1 MIRSAR
7 LTVLPLLIALLS
19 ITSALYGQDDFEKWK
34 KAEAEKYQQW
44 KDERDKAFTDF
55 LKQEWKKFT
64 AFKEQTLFDA
74 PKPKVLP
81 VAPPHRETKP
91 ELKQKPKPETTPET
105 KLQPGKEI
113 TLDAKIEKNPDGK
126 IVSKPEVKP
135 DRETEIKPEVKPE
148 VKTEPK
154 PENKVVS
161 RPEPANEPKV
171 LGKPIEKPETKPET
185 RPEKETVISSEPKPD
200 ANAVV
205 DPAKNPNSVSVN
217 FYEANVPLLY
227 SNGLVPR
234 LDGPPGSKTISAY
247 WESMSKSNYEDFLK
261 QAQLYREKMRLNDW
275 GYCEIL
281 HKTAVRLYPGMRN
294 EPNLFVWFMMLK
306 SGYRAKIGYSGET
319 VYLLLPTS
327 NTLFAVAYYVFANSD
342 QKFYN
347 VMFDSFEKPKI
358 TQLFSYD
365 QDYPNAT
372 KLTGYRIATAP
383 RIQPDTKTKTLKFTD
398 NGSEYA
404 VTVNYDGSSVK
415 FFEYYPQTDL
425 EVYFDAVPSN
435 DARRSLL
442 DAMKPFVKDKSETEA
457 VDVLLHFVQTAFPYK
472 TDDEQ
477 FGREKP
483 FFPEETLYYPG
494 SDCEDRA
501 VLFSF
506 LVRNLLGLQVVGLDY
521 PNHVATAVKFNG
533 AVSGD
538 QVVYQNAKYTIC
550 DPTYI
555 NADYGM
561 CMPQFKKVKPGIIAL
576 K

>member
-1 MIRSAR
+1 MVRFTRFA
-7 LTVLPLLIALLS
+7 TLPLLITLLVA
-19 ITSALYGQDDFEKWK
+19 TSSLYSQTDFEKWK

-55 LKQEWKKFT
+55 LKQEWKRFK

-74 PKPKVLP
+74 PKPRVLP
-81 VAPPHRETKP
+81 IAPPHKETKPQPDQKVETKP
-91 ELKQKPKPETTPET
+91 EPRTEVVP
-105 KLQPGKEI
+105 
-113 TLDAKIEKNPDGK
+113 DAKIEKNPEGK
-126 IVSKPEVKP
+126 TNPKPEVKPETKPEVKP
-135 DRETEIKPEVKPE
+135 DAKPEVKPE
-148 VKTEPK
+148 TEADVKPEAK
-154 PENKVVS
+154 PENNVVVNPQ
-161 RPEPANEPKV
+161 PEKEPKV
-171 LGKPIEKPETKPET
+171 EGKPVTKPETKPET
-185 RPEKETVISSEPKPD
+185 EPVVSAEGAPV
-200 ANAVV
+200 ANAIV
-205 DPAKNPNSVSVN
+205 DPKKNPNSLSLD
-217 FYEANVPLLY
+217 FYEASVPLLY
-227 SNGLVPR
+227 NDGMVAHLG
-234 LDGPPGSKTISAY
+234 GPPSGKTISAF
-247 WESMSKSNYEDFLK
+247 WEAMSKSNYEDFVK
-261 QAQLYREKMRLNDW
+261 QAQLYREKMKLNDW

-281 HKTAVRLYPGMRN
+281 HKTAVRLYPGSVN
-294 EPNLFVWFMMLK
+294 EPNLFVWFMLLK
-306 SGYRAKIGYSGET
+306 SGYQAKIGYSGDN

-327 NTLFAVAYYVFANSD
+327 NTLYAVAYYVFANSD

-347 VMFDSFEKPKI
+347 VMFDRFEKARV
-358 TQLFSYD
+358 TQLYSYD

-372 KLTGYRIATAP
+372 RLTGYQILSAP
-383 RIQPDTKTKTLKFTD
+383 SIRPDTKSKTLKFTH
-398 NGSEYA
+398 NGSEY
-404 VTVNYDGSSVK
+404 TVKVDYDQSSVK

-425 EVYFDAVPSN
+425 QVYFDAVPST

-442 DAMKPFVKDKSETEA
+442 EAMKPFVKDKSETEA
-457 VDVLLHFVQTAFPYK
+457 VDLLLHFVQTAFEYK

-494 SDCEDRA
+494 SDCEDRS

-521 PNHVATAVKFNG
+521 PNHVSTAVKFNG
-533 AVSGD
+533 NVKGD
-538 QVVYQNAKYTIC
+538 QVVYQNSKYIIC